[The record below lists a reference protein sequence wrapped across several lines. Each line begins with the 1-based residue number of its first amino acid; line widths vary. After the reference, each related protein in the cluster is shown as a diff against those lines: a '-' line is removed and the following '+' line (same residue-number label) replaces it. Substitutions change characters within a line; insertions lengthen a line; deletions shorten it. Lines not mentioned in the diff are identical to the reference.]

1 MCGYEVNF
9 ICVDDVYGILIMLK
23 VQQFGIILEQMIGE
37 MSQEYQI
44 DFVGFNIS
52 YDNYYLMYSEENRQL
67 LEFIYF
73 RLKENGFIKNCIIFQ
88 LYDLEKGMFLLDCFV
103 KGICSK
109 CKFLD

>member
-1 MCGYEVNF
+1 
-9 ICVDDVYGILIMLK
+9 
-23 VQQFGIILEQMIGE
+23 

-52 YDNYYLMYSEENRQL
+52 YDNYYSTYSEENRQL

-73 RLKENGFIKNCIIFQ
+73 RLKENGFIKNRIIFQ
-88 LYDLEKGMFLLDCFV
+88 LYDSEKGMFLSDRFV

-109 CKFLD
+109 CKFSD